1 MGKVFNDQII
11 KILCAKNFNKVQNEV
26 GEPNLKEQSSCVRRG
41 ESYVVFLDRDHRK
54 QLQQQMGGKDFK
66 LAATEQSLC
75 KLGQTPASMDMS
87 AAAVNGGDDNWL
99 KRTLS
104 LKRAGSNT
112 GSLKTQIC
120 ESISAL
126 LPKRVVD
133 MLTPRMR
140 SNENERVTPSVFG
153 PFLDEPVCG
162 FIDRLFYCICMM
174 FGMEMESQEP
184 CVGVLARG
192 G

>member
-26 GEPNLKEQSSCVRRG
+26 GEPNLKEQCSCVRRG

-75 KLGQTPASMDMS
+75 TLGPTPASMNMN
-87 AAAVNGGDDNWL
+87 AAANGGDENWL

-104 LKRAGSNT
+104 LKRATSAGSNI

-140 SNENERVTPSVFG
+140 SNENERITPSVFG

-162 FIDRLFYCICMM
+162 FIDRFFYCICMM
-174 FGMEMESQEP
+174 FGMEMEAQEP
-184 CVGVLARG
+184 CVDVLT
-192 G
+192 

>member
-26 GEPNLKEQSSCVRRG
+26 GEPNLKEKCSCVRRG

-75 KLGQTPASMDMS
+75 KLGTTPASMNMS
-87 AAAVNGGDDNWL
+87 ATNGGDENWL

-104 LKRAGSNT
+104 FRCTTGGGSSNT

-120 ESISAL
+120 DSLSSL
-126 LPKRVVD
+126 VPKGVMD
-133 MLTPRMR
+133 ILTPRTQR
-140 SNENERVTPSVFG
+140 NENERITPSVFG

-174 FGMEMESQEP
+174 FGMEMEAQEP
-184 CVGVLARG
+184 CVEVRA
-192 G
+192 